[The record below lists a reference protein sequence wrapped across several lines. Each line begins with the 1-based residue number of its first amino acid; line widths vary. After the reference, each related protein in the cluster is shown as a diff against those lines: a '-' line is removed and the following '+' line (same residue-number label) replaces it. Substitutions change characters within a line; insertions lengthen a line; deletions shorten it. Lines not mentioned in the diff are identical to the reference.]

1 MSEIL
6 QAGQS
11 KGCVT
16 LRGSLINDMARRWRD
31 RCNGESF
38 EHADRKRFQRDGN
51 DYHIT
56 VIAAAELKTI
66 IKETSSSIIQSLN
79 ETIQSTEVCP
89 DIYDLGV
96 GCHQE
101 QCYFIVIYAPFIQK
115 FRLQLN
121 LPPIDIHITLGFQ
134 DQDIHSIR
142 KGFSSLWVPGSVT
155 DTQEL
160 IPNIELIL
168 RGKSST
174 QVRKF
179 LEYSQLAEYA
189 MRNGFLFGAFYV
201 AKYQDNK
208 TVSIDILEQTIVDS
222 DKCLILK
229 RPSWAQCSSRSN
241 NAKSDLNYG
250 ELVCKA
256 LNHSLYSPQLYHHR
270 LRRFYS
276 SQEDISK
283 YEISFIEMPR
293 NFSFVSTRLAGSSL
307 PGSRKDFENLATMGI
322 TDVITVM
329 EGPLNIAHTS
339 GLPIKF
345 HWFEVQDRT
354 PPTIEQM
361 KDIMAICDDDND
373 GQKADKKVLV
383 HCLGGV
389 GRTATVL
396 ASHLMWSAGMARSEA
411 KQLLMD
417 SRRTIIAQSQDDFLT
432 SWYSVCLDRIAAEGF
447 TCEASQISY
456 SAPMTSASSSKSVGL
471 LKEAHDAPQKAK
483 TVKFPPL
490 IMCVGYPASGKSTFA
505 EALCSAHPENLV
517 RINQDEMGRKEC
529 ETSIGKHIK
538 AKKTVL
544 LDRCNLTRNERK
556 EWMGL
561 ANNSKAWVI
570 FFSTPVEECKWRIVR
585 RVGHPTLKDGRGGR
599 VIDSLAGTIECPD
612 PKLEGFEEFFE
623 VKSFDA
629 CNELLKSWGCESEPV
644 STIPEELGLLKF
656 PRTHH
661 LANLGS
667 ATRDDLLIPKDDVK
681 TYFLNREVLIEEKI
695 DGANMGLSIQDHQ
708 IRAQNRSHYVSSEY
722 HPQFKYLEKW
732 IHQHASALWDV
743 LQSDRYILYGE
754 WCYAKHSIPYD
765 ALSDWFTAFDMF
777 DRLEN
782 KFWSRSRLEAHLE
795 GTGIA
800 HIPLIAKGS
809 FPNIEALKNLVQTKS
824 RYYDGPV
831 EGIVVRVNDD
841 KGEYVERR
849 GKIVRSD
856 FLSGDS
862 HWMKHACKPNTVARR
877 EGSYH

>member
-1 MSEIL
+1 MSEAL
-6 QAGQS
+6 QVVLS

-16 LRGSLINDMARRWRD
+16 LRGSLINAMARKWRG
-31 RCNGESF
+31 RCSGESI
-38 EHADRKRFQRDGN
+38 EHAANRRLQRDGEE
-51 DYHIT
+51 YHIT
-56 VIAAAELKTI
+56 LIAASELKTI
-66 IKETSSSIIQSLN
+66 AATSSSIIQALN
-79 ETIQSTEVCP
+79 ETIQNTERSS

-101 QCYFIVIYAPFIQK
+101 QCYFVVVFAPFIQK
-115 FRLQLN
+115 TRLQLK
-121 LPPIDIHITLGFQ
+121 LSPIDLHITLGFH
-134 DQDIHSIR
+134 DQDIHTIR
-142 KGFSSLWVPGSVT
+142 KGFSTLWVPGSVT

-160 IPNIELIL
+160 ISNIELIL
-168 RGKSST
+168 RAKSST
-174 QVRKF
+174 RVREF
-179 LEYSQLAEYA
+179 LEYTLIAEYA
-189 MRNGFLFGAFYV
+189 MRLGYLFGAYYV
-201 AKYQDNK
+201 AKYQDNT
-208 TVSIDILEQTIVDS
+208 TVSTDILEQTITDS
-222 DKCLILK
+222 EKCLILK
-229 RPSWAQCSSRSN
+229 RPSWIQSSSTSEIREL
-241 NAKSDLNYG
+241 LNYG
-250 ELVCKA
+250 DLVCKA
-256 LNHSLYSPQLYHHR
+256 LNHSLYSPLLYHHR

-276 SQEDISK
+276 SQEGINR
-283 YEISFIEMPR
+283 YEINFIEMPR

-307 PGSRKDFENLATMGI
+307 PATRKDFENLSTIGI

-329 EGPLNIAHTS
+329 EGPLDSAHTS

-361 KDIMAICDDDND
+361 KEMMVICDGDHD
-373 GQKADKKVLV
+373 GSEEKKVLV

-396 ASHLMWSAGMARSEA
+396 ASHLMWSLGLTRSEA
-411 KQLLMD
+411 KQPLID
-417 SRRTIIAQSQDDFLT
+417 NRRTIISQSQDDFMT
-432 SWYSVCLDRIAAEGF
+432 SWYSVCLDRIAS
-447 TCEASQISY
+447 EATSQNK
-456 SAPMTSASSSKSVGL
+456 TSTNTSSITQTTILQKDTPTRSHQQASV
-471 LKEAHDAPQKAK
+471 AK
-483 TVKFPPL
+483 KVKFPPL

-505 EALCSAHPENLV
+505 DALCSAHPDKLV

-529 ETSIGKHIK
+529 EMNIGKHIK
-538 AKKTVL
+538 AKKTVI
-544 LDRCNLTRNERK
+544 LDRCNLTQKERK

-599 VIDSLAGTIECPD
+599 VIDSLAGTIECPN
-612 PKLEGFEEFFE
+612 PKLEGFEQYYE
-623 VKSFDA
+623 VQSFDA
-629 CNELLKSWGCESEPV
+629 SNELLKSWGCESEPV

-667 ATRDDLLIPKDDVK
+667 ATRDDLLIPKDDVEK
-681 TYFLNREVLIEEKI
+681 FFLNKEVLIEEKI
-695 DGANMGLSIQDHQ
+695 DGANMGLSICDHQ

-732 IHQHASALWDV
+732 IHQHAAALWEV

-800 HIPLIAKGS
+800 LIPLIAKGS

-831 EGIVVRVNDD
+831 EGIVVRVVDAE
-841 KGEYVERR
+841 GEYVERR

-856 FLSGDS
+856 FLSGDT
-862 HWMKHACKPNTVARR
+862 HWMKHACNPNTVVRR
-877 EGSYH
+877 ENAYS